1 MEIEEYIDGL
11 KPYHKSKPIYEL
23 SYKDGCFSDSG
34 CTYFLIYD
42 KEDNY
47 LVGNIIMK
55 GEEIVGLEEGS
66 FSENLHS
73 NINKDKENYMFAFA
87 NRLFV
92 MNKEMTEIIM
102 FLEGCACCKV
112 ELDKTVKEGDKISI
126 EDFLNL
132 KII

>member
-11 KPYHKSKPIYEL
+11 KPYNKSKPIHEL
-23 SYKDGCFSDSG
+23 SYKDGCFSDLG
-34 CTYFLIYD
+34 RTIFLIYD
-42 KEDNY
+42 KENNY
-47 LVGNIIMK
+47 LVGNIITK
-55 GEEIVGLEEGS
+55 GEEIVGLEQGS

-73 NINKDKENYMFAFA
+73 NINGDEESYVFSFA

-92 MNKEMTEIIM
+92 MNKEMTEVIM

-112 ELDKTVKEGDKISI
+112 GLDKPVKEGDKISI